1 MKIICWNVEGAKKSQ
16 LRHEVGLINRTIKPN
31 ILILLETLV
40 NCQNTDLII
49 NQLGFNYSST
59 IPPVNH
65 MGVFGYFGMMKM
77 FMFLSLLRK
86 RALCIVWSMIN

>member
-1 MKIICWNVEGAKKSQ
+1 MKIIYWNVQGAKKSQ
-16 LRHEVGLINRTIKPN
+16 LRHEVEFINRTIKPD

-49 NQLGFNYSST
+49 RQLGYSHSST

-65 MGVFGYFGMMKM
+65 MGAYGSSGMMIM
-77 FMFLSLLRK
+77 SMSL
-86 RALCIVWSMIN
+86 